1 MDKATTQNSK
11 LLLMLLTSF
20 ILFLAMFFYTGLN
33 YASTNTTQPPGTQ
46 LAYFIGYHS
55 YGGNIHT
62 GPGYIYYG
70 PKYHPRGTYWTG
82 WRYIGHGCK
91 RSCLIERWSGRVI
104 RCTKRCY

>member
-1 MDKATTQNSK
+1 MEKVTNQNSK
-11 LLLMLLTSF
+11 LLPMLLISF
-20 ILFLAMFFYTGLN
+20 ILFIGMFFYTGLT
-33 YASTNTTQPPGTQ
+33 YASTSPSQPPGTQ

-55 YGGNIHT
+55 YGG
-62 GPGYIYYG
+62 PGYIYYG
-70 PKYHPRGTYWTG
+70 PKYRPRGTYWTG